1 MSSEKRG
8 CFKVGCFGC
17 LGTAGVVLLVVLVL
31 FGLGLATGGGET
43 RIEPLDSSHDLPPVE
58 PPKLPPMVLG
68 DPEEEQPLPM
78 IDHEIDVD
86 EPGRIVLDL
95 HKGSF
100 EVRPG
105 PPGSRLRLE
114 GQYDDGKFELE
125 ESYSTYGEKGWT
137 YKVSFDQRGFGIRPL
152 IQTDGLENRI
162 KLIIPRDMPIVLEGM
177 VGIGESELELGG
189 LWLLEVDLD
198 MGIGEH
204 RLSFSEPLPVPMGKM
219 RLDTSIG
226 VIDVDELGNASPR
239 ETWIKHSVGET
250 AVDLRGA
257 WRRDAEVSISC
268 GIGEC
273 DVRAPRDAKL
283 DLAHVG
289 VAIGESG
296 APRRREPPP
305 ADAPTVRLSV
315 SGTIGEVRVR

>member
-1 MSSEKRG
+1 VSSEKRG

-17 LGTAGVVLLVVLVL
+17 LGTAGVVVLIFLVL
-31 FGLGLATGGGET
+31 LGLGLATGGGES
-43 RIEPLDSSHDLPPVE
+43 RMEPIDRSQDVPPVE

-68 DPEEEQPLPM
+68 DPDEEQPLPT

-105 PPGSRLRLE
+105 PPGSQLRLE
-114 GQYDDGKFELE
+114 GRYDEGKYELE
-125 ESYSTYGEKGWT
+125 ESYSTYGERGWT
-137 YKVSFDQRGFGIRPL
+137 YKVSFDQRGFGIRP
-152 IQTDGLENRI
+152 IFQDNDNENRVR
-162 KLIIPRDMPIVLEGM
+162 LIIPRDMPVVLEGM
-177 VGIGESELELGG
+177 VGIGESNLELGG
-189 LWLLEVDLD
+189 LWLLEIDLD
-198 MGIGEH
+198 VGIGEH
-204 RLSFSEPLPVPMGKM
+204 SLSFNEPLPVPMRKM
-219 RLDTSIG
+219 RLDTSVG

-239 ETWIKHSVGET
+239 ETRIKHSIGET
-250 AVDLRGA
+250 RIDLRGA
-257 WRRDAEVSISC
+257 WRRDAEVEISC

-273 DVRAPRDAKL
+273 DVRAPREAKL

-296 APRRREPPP
+296 GPRRREPPA
-305 ADAPTVRLSV
+305 ADAPTVKLSV
-315 SGTIGEVRVR
+315 SGSIGEVRVR